1 MYTIQYGSAGPDVYK
16 RPLPYNNP
24 KALLYRQQADYCR
37 PDQLCPTVAL
47 NADMSCRQKLFH
59 CTFSACRKFFTSRT
73 QLQIHTRTHTGEKP
87 HKCLNCGKAFAQSNN
102 LYRHLRD
109 GAFEQSNNLYRHLR
123 ASKECA
129 VVTTNQTH
137 IGLEQGLNPGQL
149 SEKLVYEP
157 LR

>member
-1 MYTIQYGSAGPDVYK
+1 MGMAFDTSGLGDTTTNLSA
-16 RPLPYNNP
+16 
-24 KALLYRQQADYCR
+24 
-37 PDQLCPTVAL
+37 DQSFTTVAL

-102 LYRHLRD
+102 LYRHLR
-109 GAFEQSNNLYRHLR
+109 

-129 VVTTNQTH
+129 GTVA
-137 IGLEQGLNPGQL
+137 IPDD
-149 SEKLVYEP
+149 
-157 LR
+157 LRSCRY